1 MLTLLPGGSPILQN
15 GKLAG
20 AVTHVMVNEPGK
32 GYGILIENMLEQ
44 AGRMIREYIAY
55 YNFNRLQRRL
65 GVHTPMEIFTQY
77 RAA

>member
-32 GYGILIENMLEQ
+32 GDGILIENMLEQ